1 MQPYKIE
8 IYIYAESEQEAR
20 EVQQAAYDFVN
31 ENYQRGGL
39 VTASKLKDLLI
50 SENTNPQEPRQPR
63 NLFEQILFGVQVTND
78 NIVTLHDRVDAF
90 EAKINAIYDALYPTS
105 EPNASGADEK
115 IETVGGK
122 TK

>member
-1 MQPYKIE
+1 M
-8 IYIYAESEQEAR
+8 
-20 EVQQAAYDFVN
+20 
-31 ENYQRGGL
+31 
-39 VTASKLKDLLI
+39 

-63 NLFEQILFGVQVTND
+63 NLFEQILFGVQVTNG
-78 NIVTLHDRVDAF
+78 NIVTLHGRVDAF
-90 EAKINAIYDALYPTS
+90 

>member
-1 MQPYKIE
+1 M
-8 IYIYAESEQEAR
+8 
-20 EVQQAAYDFVN
+20 
-31 ENYQRGGL
+31 
-39 VTASKLKDLLI
+39 

-63 NLFEQILFGVQVTND
+63 NEQILFGVQVTND
-78 NIVTLHDRVDAF
+78 NIVTLHGRVDAF